1 MRRMFLAGAAVAVVY
16 VVADRAIR
24 LLNEPSDVSVAAGYF
39 LLLALASVAAGAAAW
54 LWRRL

>member
-1 MRRMFLAGAAVAVVY
+1 MFLAGAAVAVVY